1 MTRGVLA
8 CGACGVVAL
17 LGTACTSSQT
27 EKRSSLDV
35 PTSELRANRK
45 IASNGV
51 SAVFDVTLTTTA
63 YESLAISSEEGF
75 AVLVPG
81 AKPTRLTVYDD
92 DRAVGLV
99 ESPASF
105 FFLQFV
111 RPYGEERTPIELPP
125 PFSIE
130 APSQASRSAPLE
142 LRWAPNE
149 SKPVT
154 VEASAPCLTSRIQ
167 RSLAKD
173 RGSYTF
179 PIGDLAVTSG
189 TGTCTITFVVTRSRT
204 AKDETGTTL
213 TEQVRTVTVETR
225 P

>member
-1 MTRGVLA
+1 MTRALL
-8 CGACGVVAL
+8 GACGLVTL
-17 LGTACTSSQT
+17 LGTACSSSQT

-35 PTSELRANRK
+35 APSEVRANRR

-63 YESLAISSEEGF
+63 FERLAISPEEGF

-81 AKPTRLTVYDD
+81 ALPTRLTVYDD
-92 DRAVGLV
+92 RAVALV

-125 PFSIE
+125 PFTIE

-154 VEASAPCLTSRIQ
+154 VQATAPCLTTRIQ

-179 PIGDLAVTSG
+179 PIGDLPVPASTDA
-189 TGTCTITFVVTRSRT
+189 CAITFVVTRSRT

>member
-1 MTRGVLA
+1 MNRALLRA
-8 CGACGVVAL
+8 CGLVAL
-17 LGTACTSSQT
+17 FGTSCSNRQA

-35 PTSELRANRK
+35 PPSELRANRR

-51 SAVFDVTLTTTA
+51 SAVFDITLTTTA
-63 YESLAISSEEGF
+63 FESLAISSEEGF

-81 AKPTRLTVYDD
+81 AKPARLTVYDD
-92 DRAVGLV
+92 DRAIGLV

-111 RPYGEERTPIELPP
+111 RPYGEERTAIELPP
-125 PFSIE
+125 PFTIE

-154 VEASAPCLTSRIQ
+154 VQATAPCLPTPVQ
-167 RSLAKD
+167 RALAKD

-179 PIGDLAVTSG
+179 PIGDLTVTSS
-189 TGTCTITFVVTRSRT
+189 TDTCAITFVVTRSRT